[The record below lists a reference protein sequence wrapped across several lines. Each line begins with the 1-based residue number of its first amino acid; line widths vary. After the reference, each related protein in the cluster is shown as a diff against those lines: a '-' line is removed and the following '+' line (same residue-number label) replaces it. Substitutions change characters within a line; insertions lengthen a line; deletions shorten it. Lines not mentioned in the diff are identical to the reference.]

1 METLPFE
8 EEYCLSRLLTL
19 VYPELVEPIIEIEV
33 TESNINF
40 IYDTDTFKIQSYK
53 NKWEFIAKAKIWA
66 YDYEPD
72 AINIIESS
80 YLPDDF
86 GITAGTAYLKHFED
100 DEDKCFNTIYYG
112 KDEFEAV
119 VKALKNILSRGDF
132 KRSSIKE
139 GDGDVR

>member
-19 VYPELVEPIIEIEV
+19 VYPELVEPIIEIEI
-33 TESNINF
+33 TNGNINF
-40 IYDTDTFKIQSYK
+40 VYDTDKFKIQSYK

-66 YDYEPD
+66 WGYEPN

-80 YLPDDF
+80 YCPDTF
-86 GITAGTAYLKHFED
+86 GERVGKAYLKHFED
-100 DEDKCFNTIYYG
+100 DEENCYNICYYG

-119 VKALKNILSRGDF
+119 VKALKDVLSRGEKNDNE
-132 KRSSIKE
+132 IA
-139 GDGDVR
+139 

>member
-8 EEYCLSRLLTL
+8 EEYCLSRLLAL
-19 VYPELVEPIIEIEV
+19 VYPELVKPIIEIEV

-40 IYDTDTFKIQSYK
+40 IYDTDTFKIHSYR
-53 NKWEFIAKAKIWA
+53 NKWEFITKAKIWA

-80 YLPDDF
+80 YCPDTF
-86 GITAGTAYLKHFED
+86 GERVSKAYLKHFED
-100 DEDKCFNTIYYG
+100 DEERCYNIIFYG

-119 VKALKNILSRGDF
+119 VKALKDVLSRGEKNDNE
-132 KRSSIKE
+132 IA
-139 GDGDVR
+139 